1 MRKAAAASAFL
12 DGINAA
18 SVALIAV
25 VTWELL
31 GSAIVDWTTLLIAG
45 AGATALLRFRVN
57 PAWIVVGG
65 GLVGV
70 VATSLVD

>member
-1 MRKAAAASAFL
+1 
-12 DGINAA
+12 
-18 SVALIAV
+18 
-25 VTWELL
+25 
-31 GSAIVDWTTLLIAG
+31 LIAG